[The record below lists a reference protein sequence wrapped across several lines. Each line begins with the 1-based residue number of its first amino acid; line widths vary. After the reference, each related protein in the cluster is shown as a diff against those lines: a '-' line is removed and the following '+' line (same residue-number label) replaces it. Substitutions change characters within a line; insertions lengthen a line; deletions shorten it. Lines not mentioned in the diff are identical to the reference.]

1 MLGIFVGRQPIYDR
15 NLKVIGYE
23 LLFRNYETEQAT
35 ITDGDQATTQVI
47 LNTFM
52 EIGLER
58 LIGSGKAFINLT
70 RNFFLE
76 KYPLP
81 FLRDRVVLE
90 VLEDIIL
97 DEELIAGVRALSD
110 SGFTIAL
117 DDVVNPEDIIPLLDI
132 ADIVKLDIIAL
143 ELDRLHEYVNIL
155 RKHNVKL
162 LAEKVETL
170 EIFKLCKELGF
181 DYFQGFFLSKPH
193 VVKGQRIPESRLSII
208 RLLSKIKTPDI
219 TFKEIEELISQ
230 DVSLSYK
237 LLRLINSSF
246 YGLHTKIT
254 SIHQAVTLLGIK
266 HIQNWVQLIF
276 LSKIE
281 DKPRDLMVTAM
292 VRAKMCELISESLEE
307 ELAEMGFIVGLFS
320 VLDALL
326 DMPLEE
332 VITSLPFSDDIT
344 NALLRHEGPLGSVL
358 HCVLAYEKGEWDEVL
373 CPDNKP
379 EVVSDAYLKSL
390 DWSAEVSLLLEE

>member
-1 MLGIFVGRQPIYDR
+1 MLGIFVGRQAIYDR
-15 NLKVIGYE
+15 NLEVIGYE
-23 LLFRNYETEQAT
+23 LLFRSYEAEQASV
-35 ITDGDQATTQVI
+35 TDGDQATTEVI

-58 LIGSGKAFINLT
+58 LVGSGMAFINLT
-70 RNFFLE
+70 RSFFLE

-81 FLRDRVVLE
+81 MLQDRVVLE
-90 VLEDIIL
+90 VLEDITL
-97 DEELIAGVRALSD
+97 DDELIAGVRALSD

-117 DDVVNPEDIIPLLDI
+117 DDVVHPKDIKQLLDI
-132 ADIVKLDIIAL
+132 ANIVKLDIVAL
-143 ELDRLHEYVNIL
+143 ELDRLDEYVKIL

-170 EIFKLCKELGF
+170 DIFNLCKKLGF

-193 VVKGQRIPESRLSII
+193 VVKGQRIPESRLAII

-219 TFKEIEELISQ
+219 TFKEIEEIIRQ

-246 YGLHTKIT
+246 YSLPTKIT
-254 SIHQAVTLLGIK
+254 SIQQAITLLGLK

-281 DKPRDLMVTAM
+281 DKPRDLIVTAM
-292 VRAKMCELISESLEE
+292 IRAKMCELISMSLEE
-307 ELAEMGFIVGLFS
+307 QLAEMGFIVGLFS

-332 VITSLPFSDDIT
+332 IIPSLPFSDDIT
-344 NALLRHEGPLGSVL
+344 NALLQHVGPLGNVL
-358 HCVLAYEKGEWDEVL
+358 HCVLAYEKGDWDKVL
-373 CPDNKP
+373 CLNHKP
-379 EVVSDAYLKSL
+379 EVVRDAYLKSL
-390 DWSAEVSLLLEE
+390 DWSAEVGLLLED